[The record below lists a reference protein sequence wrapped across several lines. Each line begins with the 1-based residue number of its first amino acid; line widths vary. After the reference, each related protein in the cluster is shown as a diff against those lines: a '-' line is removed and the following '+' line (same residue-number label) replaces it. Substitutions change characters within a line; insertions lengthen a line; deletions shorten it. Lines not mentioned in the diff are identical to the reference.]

1 MGMITTAIKSL
12 RALESFDKSKV
23 KEMRYCAI
31 LTLVSTSILY
41 TIPFVCGFLLDWMVE
56 GIETGEGIEV
66 DILLD
71 ICTVIVLGVVLWY
84 VASSESKNR
93 MARMSLELTRRIRED
108 LNRKMMRISVAQI
121 DRMPA
126 GDLSSRF
133 TNDVPAVSKLIS
145 SDYTGFIA
153 HLTMI
158 VSILVMMLVSTPL
171 LGIFYIIL
179 IPVVLLIGRRITKR
193 SEKDYAEMSLKM
205 AELNSQMSDI
215 ITTHKTIKTENLE
228 SKVMEDFNATNEE
241 FTSAYVSK
249 HIRSGMLSPM
259 VNIMVNAG
267 YLITVL
273 IGVLLLYYHDMPVG
287 MFMTFMIYV
296 RVLSTPL
303 LLTVTVFDNIRV
315 ESIAL
320 NRVIELLNL
329 PEEEVDVPDDDFT
342 IKDGIIKVQDVSFS
356 YEDGHEILHNV
367 TAEFRPGEVTVLTGP
382 TGSGKTTLA
391 NILMG
396 FYRPDSGTITIDGKE
411 VPQIPRSELG
421 RNLTA
426 VLQNPWMFSGTIRE
440 NIIYNRPELTDADVL
455 ATSQL
460 TGLHEYVSMLPDGY
474 DTYIGEDI
482 SEMPLAQRRMLGM
495 ARALIGDPKILV
507 LDEAVAGL
515 DPITG
520 QLILDR
526 LKSHKEG
533 RTVIIISHNQ
543 ALIDQADAVVYLED
557 GKVGSYVG
565 C

>member
-158 VSILVMMLVSTPL
+158 VSIMVMMLVSTPL

-482 SEMPLAQRRMLGM
+482 SEMPLAQRKMLGM

>member
-158 VSILVMMLVSTPL
+158 VSILVMMLVSTPF

-303 LLTVTVFDNIRV
+303 LMTVTVFDNIRV

-396 FYRPDSGTITIDGKE
+396 FYRPDSGIITIDGKE

-460 TGLHEYVSMLPDGY
+460 MGLHEYVSMLPDGY

>member
-1 MGMITTAIKSL
+1 
-12 RALESFDKSKV
+12 
-23 KEMRYCAI
+23 
-31 LTLVSTSILY
+31 
-41 TIPFVCGFLLDWMVE
+41 
-56 GIETGEGIEV
+56 
-66 DILLD
+66 
-71 ICTVIVLGVVLWY
+71 
-84 VASSESKNR
+84 
-93 MARMSLELTRRIRED
+93 
-108 LNRKMMRISVAQI
+108 
-121 DRMPA
+121 
-126 GDLSSRF
+126 
-133 TNDVPAVSKLIS
+133 
-145 SDYTGFIA
+145 
-153 HLTMI
+153 
-158 VSILVMMLVSTPL
+158 
-171 LGIFYIIL
+171 
-179 IPVVLLIGRRITKR
+179 
-193 SEKDYAEMSLKM
+193 
-205 AELNSQMSDI
+205 
-215 ITTHKTIKTENLE
+215 
-228 SKVMEDFNATNEE
+228 
-241 FTSAYVSK
+241 
-249 HIRSGMLSPM
+249 
-259 VNIMVNAG
+259 
-267 YLITVL
+267 
-273 IGVLLLYYHDMPVG
+273 

>member
-367 TAEFRPGEVTVLTGP
+367 SAEFRPGEVTVLTGP

-482 SEMPLAQRRMLGM
+482 SEMPLAQRKMLGM